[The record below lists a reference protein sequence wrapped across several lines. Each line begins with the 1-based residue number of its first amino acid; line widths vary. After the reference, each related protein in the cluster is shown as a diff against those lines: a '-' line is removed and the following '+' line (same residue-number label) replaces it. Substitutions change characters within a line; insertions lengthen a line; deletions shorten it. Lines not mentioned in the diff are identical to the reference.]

1 MSSKAKPAAPLPDLG
16 TDLGRRFSSAVVL
29 FHSAIAECFGLNAT
43 DWKCGDVLS
52 RMGPLNPTRLA
63 ELVGM
68 STAAVTQVIDRLE
81 RAGFARR
88 ERDPHDRRKVTVY
101 PTATPEMT
109 QAMGEIF
116 GGVTQTMNTLL
127 ARYSPE
133 QLAAIEDFIQQA
145 TAALEAETARI
156 RQQAMASTVT
166 NDTATQRT
174 E

>member
-1 MSSKAKPAAPLPDLG
+1 MSSNANPTTQADLG

-29 FHSAIAECFGLNAT
+29 FHSAIAERFGLNAT

-52 RMGPLNPTRLA
+52 RMGPLNPTHLA

-101 PTATPEMT
+101 PTATPEMA
-109 QAMGEIF
+109 QMMGEIF
-116 GGVTQTMNTLL
+116 GGITQTINTLL

-133 QLAAIEDFIQQA
+133 QLAAIEDFVQQS

-156 RQQAMASTVT
+156 RQQTAAHTATS
-166 NDTATQRT
+166 DTARRRH

>member
-1 MSSKAKPAAPLPDLG
+1 LSSNSKPARPQFNLG

-29 FHSAIAECFGLNAT
+29 FHSAIAQHFGLNAT

-101 PTATPEMT
+101 PTMTPEMVEV
-109 QAMGEIF
+109 MGEIF
-116 GGVTQTMNTLL
+116 GSATERMNTLL

-133 QLAAIEDFIQQA
+133 QVATIQDFVEQA

-156 RQQAMASTVT
+156 RQRPTPRV
-166 NDTATQRT
+166 
-174 E
+174 EH

>member
-1 MSSKAKPAAPLPDLG
+1 
-16 TDLGRRFSSAVVL
+16 LGRRFSSAVVL
-29 FHSAIAECFGLNAT
+29 FHSAIAERFGLNAT

-52 RMGPLNPTRLA
+52 RLGPLNPTRLA

-88 ERDPHDRRKVTVY
+88 ERDPHDRRKVMVY
-101 PTATPEMT
+101 PSITPEMA

-116 GGVTQTMNTLL
+116 GEISQTMNTLL

-133 QLAAIEDFIQQA
+133 QRAAMEDFVRQA
-145 TAALEAETARI
+145 TVALEIETARI
-156 RQQAMASTVT
+156 RQETLK
-166 NDTATQRT
+166 TANRESAPTFDGGG
-174 E
+174 